1 MSISQAAL
9 PAAVLLVLLSIPAR
23 AQDTQARSK
32 PRFHGFGFKVHGV
45 KTSPWTW
52 TCSLGGT
59 SNTCQARQ
67 AGGLGLSVSYAP
79 VPSVAAYVAADLL
92 VEEFENLR
100 GWRTYEAGLQMRVPL
115 HPLLMPYASAGL
127 GHLSAGIYYPS
138 YNFATFGVGVE
149 FFALRRLAF
158 HYGAQLGLP
167 LGNGT
172 WQGQSVP
179 LLNNYR
185 RQFLGLSLYLGA
197 AR

>member
-1 MSISQAAL
+1 MGPINLSRAAL
-9 PAAVLLVLLSIPAR
+9 PAAVLFIFLSIPAL

-32 PRFHGFGFKVHGV
+32 PRFHGFALKVHGV

-52 TCSLGGT
+52 TRFGGAF
-59 SNTCQARQ
+59 QARQ
-67 AGGLGLSVSYAP
+67 AGGLGLNVSYAP
-79 VPSVAAYVAADLL
+79 VPSLAAYVAADLL
-92 VEEFENLR
+92 VVASEYLT
-100 GWRTYEAGLQMRVPL
+100 GWTTYEAGLQMRLPL

-127 GHLSAGIYYPS
+127 GHLSADNSPG

-149 FFALRRLAF
+149 FFALRRLAL

-185 RQFLGLSLYLGA
+185 RQFLGSSVYLGV

>member
-1 MSISQAAL
+1 MRS
-9 PAAVLLVLLSIPAR
+9 LLVLCLSAMLAASRPAL
-23 AQDTQARSK
+23 AQDDTQARPK
-32 PRFHGFGFKVHGV
+32 PRFHGFAFKVHGV

-52 TCSLGGT
+52 TCFGG
-59 SNTCQARQ
+59 TCQARQ
-67 AGGLGLSVSYAP
+67 AGGLGLNVSYAP
-79 VPSVAAYVAADLL
+79 VPTLAAYVAADLL
-92 VEEFENLR
+92 VEASSEYLT
-100 GWRTYEAGLQMRVPL
+100 GWTTYEAGLQMRLPL

-127 GHLSAGIYYPS
+127 GHLSADNSPG

-149 FFALRRLAF
+149 FFALRRLAL

-185 RQFLGLSLYLGA
+185 RQVLGLSVYLGA